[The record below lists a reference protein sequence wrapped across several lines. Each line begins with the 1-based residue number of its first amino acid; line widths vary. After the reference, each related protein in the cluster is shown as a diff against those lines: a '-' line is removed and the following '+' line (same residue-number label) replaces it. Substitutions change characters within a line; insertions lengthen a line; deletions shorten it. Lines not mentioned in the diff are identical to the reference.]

1 MQLFKSNINIMFNKL
16 FKYGAFISIILVICS
31 ICIIIF
37 KGLVPSI
44 DFQGGTT
51 YDVTF
56 NQNINLSELRSL
68 MQTQLNQKIK
78 VVEIKNTTQLYSN
91 ILMKMKFLEDEGK
104 INKILINQFG
114 KEGFNINQIISIG
127 PKIGD
132 ESKTNA
138 QYAIVLS
145 LILIGFYVTFR
156 FDRYYAIGSLAA
168 LMHDVLITLGIFS
181 FFNIEISIT
190 IIAALLTIVG
200 YSLNDTIV
208 IYDRIRENFI
218 KLYDSDKSMVVNRSL
233 NETLNRTFITSFT
246 TLVVVI
252 ILFFYGGD
260 VLIPFSITLI
270 IGILIGTYSSIFIAS
285 PIMLYLETKYPIS
298 ETNILED
305 E

>member
-1 MQLFKSNINIMFNKL
+1 MQLFKSNINIMFNQL

-37 KGLVPSI
+37 KGLIPSI

-68 MQTQLNQKIK
+68 METQLNQKIE
-78 VVEIKNTTQLYSN
+78 VVEIQNTTQLHSN
-91 ILMKMKFLEDEGK
+91 ILMKMKFIEDEGE

-260 VLIPFSITLI
+260 VLIPFSTTLI

-285 PIMLYLETKYPIS
+285 PIMLYLETKYPIP
-298 ETNILED
+298 ETNISED